1 MRKISIKTDFIT
13 LGQLL
18 KMTDLISSG
27 GEAKIFLLSH
37 NIYVNSE
44 AETRR
49 GRKLKIGDE
58 VLVLGQK
65 FIIG

>member
-18 KMTDLISSG
+18 KMTDLIASG